1 MFTKTLKY
9 IILAFLISTH
19 KTLPFAYVIRFYY
32 QAFRG
37 FFAHRFHYNATKKNS
52 FGYDSPKDLFTW
64 VTLNSY
70 VTPLEIDMYMHK
82 LNSTYFLDL
91 DIARTK
97 LLTRLFQTYWWSCY
111 DNENGKFK
119 KSHILAN
126 VPYVPVGTVQCQFK
140 RELKPF
146 EKYKISSRILAW
158 DRKWLFVISKFVTAE
173 NKVNAI
179 AITKYVFKVGRLTIA
194 PEEYLRHCNFL
205 NEENER
211 INEKNFQLVKYLV
224 DTEDI
229 EKIAE
234 AVT

>member
-1 MFTKTLKY
+1 M
-9 IILAFLISTH
+9 
-19 KTLPFAYVIRFYY
+19 
-32 QAFRG
+32 
-37 FFAHRFHYNATKKNS
+37 
-52 FGYDSPKDLFTW
+52 
-64 VTLNSY
+64 
-70 VTPLEIDMYMHK
+70 
-82 LNSTYFLDL
+82 
-91 DIARTK
+91 
-97 LLTRLFQTYWWSCY
+97 
-111 DNENGKFK
+111 
-119 KSHILAN
+119 
-126 VPYVPVGTVQCQFK
+126 
-140 RELKPF
+140 KPF